1 MAKPDFYKEETK
13 GQYNAWYFDEALE
26 GEKECYEGAVNAYY
40 DSNRPLWELNPDK
53 SVLLIIDL
61 QVDVVDPKGKL
72 WMPASTKMLPKLKE
86 VKREQRYK
94 YQT

>member
-40 DSNRPLWELNPDK
+40 DANRPLWELNPDK
-53 SVLLIIDL
+53 SVGAALEDL
-61 QVDVVDPKGKL
+61 AAARLVF
-72 WMPASTKMLPKLKE
+72 
-86 VKREQRYK
+86 KRCN
-94 YQT
+94 TP